1 MYVASVMGWWYSKR
15 SAERVKRATERQRT
29 PHPSPKP
36 DLKSCALR
44 VTASSTPRH
53 AASLDMY
60 HARMSLLPLA
70 CDGGWEGL
78 TCWRS
83 PISIGVSILERAC
96 AAIFSRRKKKE
107 PVTIFADSITHNKR
121 RTVYFVCRKGPNS
134 PSGAVARVRCDWLIS
149 RMCATPLNSI
159 FLKSYDVTNKCGFQ
173 SEPSLYLFLLS
184 GKSRSPTR
192 ICSFSFFA

>member
-1 MYVASVMGWWYSKR
+1 MWPCVMGWWYSKR

-36 DLKSCALR
+36 VLKSCALR

-70 CDGGWEGL
+70 CGGGWEGL

-96 AAIFSRRKKKE
+96 AAHSTTR
-107 PVTIFADSITHNKR
+107 NKR

-134 PSGAVARVRCDWLIS
+134 SSGAVARVRCDWLIS
-149 RMCATPLNSI
+149 RMCATPLNSN

-173 SEPSLYLFLLS
+173 SEPSL
-184 GKSRSPTR
+184 
-192 ICSFSFFA
+192 